1 MIISY
6 RHHAEYSKWSIFRL
20 ILIYTYAGSSLVSH
34 EILQEEEEVER
45 EQQQQLLYFFL
56 VDVDEVQLLF
66 LSCGNID
73 LLISFSDGRS
83 FSFISFSSFHNCV
96 SSYLSIHWH
105 FGSALYVDTRVVIW
119 LIASLRSSI
128 DIIQGN
134 LVNFLARM
142 ERIRPKPIC
151 M

>member
-6 RHHAEYSKWSIFRL
+6 RHHAEYSNWSIFRL

-34 EILQEEEEVER
+34 EILQEEEVER
-45 EQQQQLLYFFL
+45 EQQQLLYFFL

-73 LLISFSDGRS
+73 LLISFSNGRS
-83 FSFISFSSFHNCV
+83 FSLISFSSFHNCV

-105 FGSALYVDTRVVIW
+105 FGSALHVDTRVVIW

-134 LVNFLARM
+134 RVNFLARM